1 MEDVVAKV
9 VRKRLSCHTQ
19 VPTNGAA
26 ISEIYC
32 TTDSVSQETFF
43 SAAATAI
50 FNFDF
55 CRSDKVES
63 IYRCVERFFW
73 MYMILVHNQRD
84 MVQFQ
89 VSLGDGLDIN
99 QPHYCV
105 YSLFK
110 S

>member
-43 SAAATAI
+43 SATATAI
-50 FNFDF
+50 SNF
-55 CRSDKVES
+55 
-63 IYRCVERFFW
+63 Y
-73 MYMILVHNQRD
+73 L
-84 MVQFQ
+84 
-89 VSLGDGLDIN
+89 
-99 QPHYCV
+99 
-105 YSLFK
+105 
-110 S
+110 

>member
-50 FNFDF
+50 FNLIFVDQIKLNQSIGALNDF
-55 CRSDKVES
+55 SGC
-63 IYRCVERFFW
+63 
-73 MYMILVHNQRD
+73 L
-84 MVQFQ
+84 
-89 VSLGDGLDIN
+89 
-99 QPHYCV
+99 
-105 YSLFK
+105 
-110 S
+110 

>member
-50 FNFDF
+50 FYFYF
-55 CRSDKVES
+55 
-63 IYRCVERFFW
+63 
-73 MYMILVHNQRD
+73 
-84 MVQFQ
+84 
-89 VSLGDGLDIN
+89 
-99 QPHYCV
+99 
-105 YSLFK
+105 
-110 S
+110 